1 MKMLIIILAVII
13 LIILLF
19 QSFIIMPVNKTEEQK
34 YTLVRKYNDFEIR
47 FYPSATI
54 ATINSDAKTYRELS
68 GPGFRK
74 LAGYIFGGNE
84 ANTKISMTTPVQMD
98 INDSVSTMSFVMPSA
113 YTKENLPKPNDPNV
127 QIKNT
132 TDEYVAVIR
141 FGGYASDEDLKFYSE
156 KLKKLLKE
164 NGITSFG
171 NYRFLGYNPPFQFIG
186 RRNEIIVAVEW
197 EENNTNEVPDLPQK
211 K

>member
-1 MKMLIIILAVII
+1 MKVYIIILAIII
-13 LIILLF
+13 LITLLL
-19 QSFIIMPVNKTEEQK
+19 QSFTIMSTNKTEEQK
-34 YTLVRKYNDFEIR
+34 YSLVRRYNDFEIR

-54 ATINSDAKTYRELS
+54 ATINSNAKTYRDLS

-98 INDSVSTMSFVMPSA
+98 ISDSVSTMSFVMPSA

-127 QIKNT
+127 HIKNT
-132 TDEYVAVIR
+132 ADEYVAVIR
-141 FGGYASDEDLKFYSE
+141 FGGYASDKDLKFYSE
-156 KLKKLLKE
+156 KLQNLLKE

-186 RRNEIIVAVEW
+186 RRNEIIVAVDW
-197 EENNTNEVPDLPQK
+197 KEN
-211 K
+211 